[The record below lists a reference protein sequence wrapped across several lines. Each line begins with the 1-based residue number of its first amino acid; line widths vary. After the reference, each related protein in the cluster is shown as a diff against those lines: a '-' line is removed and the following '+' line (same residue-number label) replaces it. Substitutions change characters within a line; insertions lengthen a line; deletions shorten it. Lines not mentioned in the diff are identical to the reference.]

1 MRGAGRETP
10 LHAAAA
16 HGHAPLISL
25 LLAHG
30 ASPAPLNQRGQTA
43 LQTAQLH
50 GQVRGRVGVRVR
62 VRVRVRIRAR
72 ARARARVRVRV
83 RLLGLGSRF

>member
-30 ASPAPLNQRGQTA
+30 ASAAHLNLRGQTA

-50 GQVRGRVGVRVR
+50 GQVGVGVRVR
-62 VRVRVRIRAR
+62 VRVRGDDALIP
-72 ARARARVRVRV
+72 
-83 RLLGLGSRF
+83 